1 MIELEYTNFL
11 VDAIKLGSSFGLIT
25 SAICFFLGYGTNHII
40 KMFKFISK

>member
-1 MIELEYTNFL
+1 MINFEYTNFL

-25 SAICFFLGYGTNHII
+25 SAICFLLGYGTNQII